1 MSKALQSQYVI
12 PSIWSLL
19 SPSLAFIPM
28 NGTSIQ
34 ITALCR
40 NKSHTLDTICFT
52 SQIQSITKSWSLV
65 SFISQLPFL
74 ARPKPSSNLFL
85 YWTIDVDSSIS
96 LYTAPPVNTSPS
108 WHPLISQAILLT
120 FSRASQCTWSW
131 FDLSLSNLILYHAG
145 SFPLSFSSQNDSL
158 STYSLTYVD
167 ADEWLSP

>member
-12 PSIWSLL
+12 PSTWSSL
-19 SPSLAFIPM
+19 SPCLAFIPK

-74 ARPKPSSNLFL
+74 ARPKPSSNLSL

-96 LYTAPPVNTSPS
+96 LYTVPPVNTSPS

-120 FSRASQCTWSW
+120 F
-131 FDLSLSNLILYHAG
+131 LSLPNVLDHGLI
-145 SFPLSFSSQNDSL
+145 SL
-158 STYSLTYVD
+158 SPTSSCTMQGVSLCP
-167 ADEWLSP
+167 SPAKMTP